1 MRHRNLGGQRIR
13 AARGCHTRKGVEPLG
28 DLRYA
33 AGLLTGGFF
42 VVNDSYL
49 WYLDSRR
56 LRLENCGQLGLTLA
70 VARAD
75 DVCRLSNKN
84 DASAGAK
91 SSCELSTCPASRRT
105 LSDTCRC
112 RFGPRG
118 HGILP
123 PRFLRQQPD
132 A

>member
-1 MRHRNLGGQRIR
+1 MRHRNLGGQRIC
-13 AARGCHTRKGVEPLG
+13 AARGSNTRKGVEPLG

-33 AGLLTGGFF
+33 AGLLAGCFF

-56 LRLENCGQLGLTLA
+56 LRVENCGRLGLTLA

-84 DASAGAK
+84 DASA
-91 SSCELSTCPASRRT
+91 
-105 LSDTCRC
+105 
-112 RFGPRG
+112 
-118 HGILP
+118 
-123 PRFLRQQPD
+123 
-132 A
+132 